1 MHVFVTY
8 YNFIIIRGVAMKL
21 AVVVWL
27 LSGLAIIGVL
37 SILKQI
43 IVAKHV
49 VV

>member
-1 MHVFVTY
+1 MEA
-8 YNFIIIRGVAMKL
+8 GGGGGGGG
-21 AVVVWL
+21 
-27 LSGLAIIGVL
+27 GLAIIGVL